1 METSSPC
8 FHRGSWN
15 IYKTDHI
22 LGDEKMP
29 HYILQNNLNK
39 SLFLKRHWNKIQA
52 FPNMQP
58 FII

>member
-1 METSSPC
+1 METSSLC

-29 HYILQNNLNK
+29 HYILQNNLNR
-39 SLFLKRHWNKIQA
+39 SLFKKDTEIKFKLFQICNHL
-52 FPNMQP
+52 
-58 FII
+58 